1 MENRPFI
8 DFKGKK
14 VIVTGASSGIG
25 RAISIEISRH
35 GAEVILMGRDKG
47 RLDETAALLNSDKR
61 HLILLDLKEHS
72 LILPKIKEF
81 SKNFGRIYGVCYSAG
96 VDATRPL
103 SSYKADI
110 IRAMLDINLIAG
122 IELCRAVCRRD
133 VMEESG
139 GSILFISSIA
149 GIVGIPG
156 RVGYSASKGGVSAAV
171 RSMAIELS
179 KRNIRVNALSPG
191 LVRTSLT
198 EGALSKLSDKQI
210 QDIENAH
217 PLGIGSPQDVAR
229 GAAFLMAPQSSW
241 ITGVDMVIDGGYT
254 IK

>member
-1 MENRPFI
+1 MDNTPFI
-8 DFKGKK
+8 DFNGKK
-14 VIVTGASSGIG
+14 IIVTGASSGIG
-25 RAISIEISRH
+25 RAIAIELSRF
-35 GAEVILMGRDKG
+35 GAELILVGRDKS
-47 RLDETAALLNSDKR
+47 RLDETAALLKSDKR
-61 HLILLDLKEHS
+61 HFLLLDLKDHS
-72 LILPKIKEF
+72 LILSRIKEL
-81 SKNFGRIYGVCYSAG
+81 SKDIGRIYGVCYAAG
-96 VDATRPL
+96 VDETRPL

-110 IRAMLDINLIAG
+110 VRTMLDINLIAG

-149 GIVGIPG
+149 GIVGLPG

-179 KRNIRVNALSPG
+179 TRNIRVNALSPG

-198 EGALSKLSDKQI
+198 DGTLSKLSEKQI
-210 QDIENAH
+210 QDIEKAH

-229 GAAFLMAPQSSW
+229 AAVFLLSPRSSW